1 MRQPFWLLS
10 ASFLFA
16 AAMLGL
22 GSALA
27 QTPATS
33 AKAPSAASPA
43 KQPRSKGEEQALKWF
58 SILDTNGDGRI
69 SRQEAEVG
77 IRLRPSL
84 ANDFRA
90 ADLNGDGYLTQS
102 EIRTVADRRRVERQA
117 RRERERTAAVRSPS
131 GNPAR

>member
-1 MRQPFWLLS
+1 
-10 ASFLFA
+10 
-16 AAMLGL
+16 MLGL